1 MLECVFVAMDPFVA
15 AGALVE
21 IYQQGGRYILLETSA
36 TTGNRLLGF
45 ETDSRRS
52 AYAMMSG
59 ELGRVIR

>member
-1 MLECVFVAMDPFVA
+1 MCVLSQWTRSFA

-36 TTGNRLLGF
+36 TTGNRLLRF
-45 ETDSRRS
+45 ETDSQRS